1 MATANKFGPL
11 QWAIVLLTVFTAGI
25 HLWIGLIEISDPIF
39 VLNGVGYLV
48 LLGLLYLPIAFLV
61 PYRNIARW
69 VLIAYTAVT
78 LFAWVFL
85 GVRDVRAYIDKASEI
100 ALIICLWLE
109 WQRGRQTA
117 QPA

>member
-11 QWAIVLLTVFTAGI
+11 QWAIVLLTIFTAGV
-25 HLWIGLIEISDPIF
+25 HLWLGYSISDVVF
-39 VLNGVGYLV
+39 LLNGIGYLV

-61 PYRNIARW
+61 PYRNIVRW

-78 LFAWVFL
+78 FFAWVFIGARNTL
-85 GVRDVRAYIDKASEI
+85 AYVDKASEI

-109 WQRGRQTA
+109 WQRSRQIA
-117 QPA
+117 